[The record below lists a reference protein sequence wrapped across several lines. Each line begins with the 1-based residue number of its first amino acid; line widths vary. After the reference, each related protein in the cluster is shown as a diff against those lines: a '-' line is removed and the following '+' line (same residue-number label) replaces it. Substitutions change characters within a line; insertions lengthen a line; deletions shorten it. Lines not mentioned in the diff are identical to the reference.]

1 MVVKGGPIFET
12 MRTSANTQP
21 RFVSVVL
28 DVVGD
33 LQAWRDIPDS
43 VSVFLEAMPQASRGP
58 LKGAMS

>member
-28 DVVGD
+28 DVVRD
-33 LQAWRDIPDS
+33 LQA
-43 VSVFLEAMPQASRGP
+43 
-58 LKGAMS
+58 